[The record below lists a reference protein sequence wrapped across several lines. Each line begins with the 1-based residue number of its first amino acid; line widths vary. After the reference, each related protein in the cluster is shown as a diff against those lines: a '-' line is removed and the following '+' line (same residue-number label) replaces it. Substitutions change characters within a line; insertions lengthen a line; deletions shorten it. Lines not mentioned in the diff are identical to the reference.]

1 MNQDAAA
8 ARREYARKYREQNRD
23 RMNEMHK
30 KWRDKP
36 ENKEKIKL
44 YNDRYWEKKAAEMM

>member
-1 MNQDAAA
+1 MNQAAVE
-8 ARREYARKYREQNRD
+8 ARREYARKYRKENRA

-44 YNDRYWEKKAAEMM
+44 YNERFWEKKAAEMT